1 MVLDSSKVI
10 QLLSEHEEAIGNLY
24 AEYAKVFQDQRD
36 FWTKFSKEE
45 FQHAEWVRSL
55 QALLEKGE
63 VLFAERFHEAAIQ
76 TSLKFIIKQ
85 IERAKEGNV
94 TLIEALSVSLSIET
108 SLLEKK
114 FFDAFAGDSIKVK
127 KIKRSLRDETKR
139 HRMAMQEAWDRNRA
153 I

>member
-1 MVLDSSKVI
+1 MLDSSNVI
-10 QLLSEHEEAIGNLY
+10 QLLSDHEEAIGNLY
-24 AEYAKVFQDQRD
+24 GEYAKVFQDQRD
-36 FWTKFSKEE
+36 FWTQFSKEE

-63 VLFAERFHEAAIQ
+63 VIFSERFHEAAIQ
-76 TSLKFIIKQ
+76 TSLKFISRQ

-114 FFDAFAGDSIKVK
+114 FFDVFTGDSIKVQ
-127 KIKRSLRDETKR
+127 KIKRSLVDETKR
-139 HRMAMQEAWDRNRA
+139 HRKAMQEAWDRNRA

>member
-1 MVLDSSKVI
+1 MLDSSNVI
-10 QLLSEHEEAIGNLY
+10 QLLSDHEEAIGNLY
-24 AEYAKVFQDQRD
+24 GEYAKVFQDQRD
-36 FWTKFSKEE
+36 FWTQFSKEE

-63 VLFAERFHEAAIQ
+63 VIFSERFHEAAIQ
-76 TSLKFIIKQ
+76 TSLKFISKQ
-85 IERAKEGNV
+85 IERAKGGSV

-114 FFDAFAGDSIKVK
+114 FFDVFTGDSIKVQ
-127 KIKRSLRDETKR
+127 KIKRSLVDETKR
-139 HRMAMQEAWDRNRA
+139 HRKAMQEAWDRNRA